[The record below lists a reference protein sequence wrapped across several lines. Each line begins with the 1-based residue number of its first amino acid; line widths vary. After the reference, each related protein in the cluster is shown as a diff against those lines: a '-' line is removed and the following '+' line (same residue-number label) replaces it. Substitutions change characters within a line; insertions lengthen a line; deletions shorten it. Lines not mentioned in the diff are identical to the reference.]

1 MPVKLTVCADAADVT
16 NMAAAAM
23 AQDAILMKI
32 TP

>member
-1 MPVKLTVCADAADVT
+1 MPVRLTICADAADVT

-23 AQDAILMKI
+23 AHDAIFMKI